1 MVHLIP
7 DYWDLQAVY
16 KKTGIIMTKNV
27 NFMVI
32 SMFHEKIK
40 SLRQSRNL
48 NQAEAASAIGI
59 SKNTYL
65 KYEKDEQSP
74 LLSTVQKIASYYG
87 INTAELVSD
96 EPIDNENQFSAK
108 LKLLDQLNDKEKES
122 VMMILEALV
131 IKSKTEQIKRN
142 FN

>member
-7 DYWDLQAVY
+7 NFWDLQAVY
-16 KKTGIIMTKNV
+16 KKTGIIMTKNM
-27 NFMVI
+27 NFIGI

-96 EPIDNENQFSAK
+96 EPMENENQFNAK

-131 IKSKTEQIKRN
+131 IKNQTEQIKKN

>member
-1 MVHLIP
+1 
-7 DYWDLQAVY
+7 
-16 KKTGIIMTKNV
+16 MTKNM
-27 NFMVI
+27 NFIGI

-96 EPIDNENQFSAK
+96 EPMENENQFNAK

-131 IKSKTEQIKRN
+131 IKNQTEQIKKN